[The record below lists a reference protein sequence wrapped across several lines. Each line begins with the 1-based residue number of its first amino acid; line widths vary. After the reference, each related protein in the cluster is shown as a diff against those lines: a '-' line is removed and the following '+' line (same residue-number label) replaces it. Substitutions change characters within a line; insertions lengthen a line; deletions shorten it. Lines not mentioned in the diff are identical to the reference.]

1 MIYVD
6 TSSLLKLVLPDA
18 CSVQVDLALSL
29 EKEVAVSLLTELEV
43 GVQIKAQY
51 RGGRISEARAVR
63 IGGVLAHILA
73 QDPFIR
79 KNLAGSVFNTALV
92 QHEMSTVHCRS
103 LDRLHLAAMEQLGL
117 KRLMTHDTR
126 QAEAAREM
134 GYEVVS
140 PGL

>member
-29 EKEVAVSLLTELEV
+29 EEEVVVSLLTELEA
-43 GVQIKAQY
+43 GVQIKAHY
-51 RGGRISEARAVR
+51 LGGKISEARAFRVR
-63 IGGVLAHILA
+63 SVLAHTLA

-79 KNLAGSVFNTALV
+79 KKLSGAVFQTALV
-92 QHEMSTVHCRS
+92 QHEMATAHCRS
-103 LDRLHLAAMEQLGL
+103 LDRLHLAAMEELGL
-117 KRLMTHDTR
+117 KRLMTHDMR
-126 QAEAAREM
+126 QAGAAREL
-134 GYEVVS
+134 GFEVVS